1 MPAMEKPKTISG
13 TKRGAVRPAFA
24 IADSS
29 VKPGTLKRF
38 EIPVARVPS
47 GMWLSL
53 PIVVQHGARPG
64 PTLWLSAAVHGDELN
79 GIPIIRELIERLD
92 PRALAGTVIAVPV
105 VNVFGII
112 MESRYLPDRRDL
124 NRSFP
129 GSPKGSLA
137 AQIAH
142 LFMTH
147 VVERCEYGIDY
158 HTGSDGRTNL
168 PQIRCDLD
176 SDEIRELALAF
187 GAPVAL
193 HAGVRKG
200 SLRGAA
206 AARGRKVLLY
216 EAGEARRFHRKAI
229 QTGVNG
235 TLRVLQHLGMID
247 VDIPAPASP
256 SLVSRSSFWVRARRS
271 GLCRMRAALGDRVEA
286 GQQIATVI
294 DTIGRKASPVRS
306 RASGLLIGHLNQ
318 AIVNRG
324 DAVAHMA
331 ELEEPPGR

>member
-1 MPAMEKPKTISG
+1 MEKPKTISG

-187 GAPVAL
+187 GAPVAKR
-193 HAGVRKG
+193 VG
-200 SLRGAA
+200 SAWRFLGLFLLSGAA
-206 AARGRKVLLY
+206 GALFFSLFHRSDYTLLVGASGGVTGLLGALIRFGFRRPPVFTDEPPHLLGLFHPTVLAWSAVIIALNVSTEFVGSGFGAGDADIAW
-216 EAGEARRFHRKAI
+216 EAHVGGLLFGLVAISFFDPPRFRRF
-229 QTGVNG
+229 
-235 TLRVLQHLGMID
+235 
-247 VDIPAPASP
+247 
-256 SLVSRSSFWVRARRS
+256 
-271 GLCRMRAALGDRVEA
+271 
-286 GQQIATVI
+286 
-294 DTIGRKASPVRS
+294 
-306 RASGLLIGHLNQ
+306 
-318 AIVNRG
+318 
-324 DAVAHMA
+324 
-331 ELEEPPGR
+331 